1 MNPVEPVAQS
11 TVREANR
18 MTRDSLTITDNRN
31 GKTYEIPIT
40 DDTIRALDLRQIKLN
55 QSDFGMMSYDPAF
68 NNTALCKS
76 KVTFIDGD
84 AGILRYRGY
93 PIEELAERST
103 YLETAYLIL
112 FGELPTRKQLEDWTY
127 HVTHHTFIHESIKK
141 FLDGF
146 HYDAHPMGM
155 LISTIAALSTFY
167 PDARHIFD
175 GESRR
180 KQTYRLIGKMPTL
193 AAFAY
198 RHSLGMPFAY
208 PDNELSYPGNF
219 LNMLFKTTE
228 LKYRPN
234 PTLERAPDILFI
246 LHADHEQNCSAN
258 AMRCVGS
265 SHVDPYSA
273 CAAATAALYGPLH
286 GGANEEVL
294 RMLMDI
300 GSIASVP
307 SYIKRVKSGE
317 KRLMGFGHRIYK
329 NYDPRAR
336 IIKRIADEV
345 FDVMGRNPLLEIALE
360 VERIALQDEYFVSRK
375 LYPNVDFYTGLI
387 YQSMGF
393 PVTMFPV
400 LFAIPRTSGWIAQWE
415 EMLLDAEQKIARPR
429 QIYKGYDRRPYIP
442 MDQRS

>member
-1 MNPVEPVAQS
+1 MNPVKQEAH
-11 TVREANR
+11 TATEEAIGTTRE
-18 MTRDSLTITDNRN
+18 TLTITDNRT
-31 GKTYEIPIT
+31 GKSFEVPIK
-40 DDTIRALDLRQIKLN
+40 DDTIRAMDLRQIKTN
-55 QSDFGMMSYDPAF
+55 SKDFGMMSYDPAF
-68 NNTALCKS
+68 NNTALCHS
-76 KVTFIDGD
+76 KITYIDGD

-93 PIEELAERST
+93 PIEELAEKST

-112 FGELPTRKQLEDWTY
+112 YGELPNSKQLEQWSY
-127 HVTHHTFIHESIKK
+127 HITHHTFIHESIKK

-167 PDARHIFD
+167 PDAKDIYNVD
-175 GESRR
+175 SRR
-180 KQTYRLIGKMPTL
+180 KQTWRLIGKMPTL

-198 RHSLGMPFAY
+198 RHTLGMPFAY
-208 PDNELSYPGNF
+208 PDNELSYTGNF

-234 PTLERAPDILFI
+234 PTLERALDILFI

-273 CAAATAALYGPLH
+273 TAAATAALYGPLH

-294 RMLMDI
+294 RMLMEI
-300 GSIASVP
+300 GSVSHVP
-307 SYIKRVKSGE
+307 EFIKRVKAGE
-317 KRLMGFGHRIYK
+317 GKLMGFGHRIYK

-336 IIKRIADEV
+336 IIKHIADQV
-345 FDVMGRNPLLEIALE
+345 FEIMGKNPLLEIALE
-360 VERIALQDEYFVSRK
+360 CERIALEDDYFITRR

-393 PVTMFPV
+393 PMTMFPV

-429 QIYKGYDRRPYIP
+429 QVYLGADQRPYIP
-442 MDQRS
+442 MDLRK